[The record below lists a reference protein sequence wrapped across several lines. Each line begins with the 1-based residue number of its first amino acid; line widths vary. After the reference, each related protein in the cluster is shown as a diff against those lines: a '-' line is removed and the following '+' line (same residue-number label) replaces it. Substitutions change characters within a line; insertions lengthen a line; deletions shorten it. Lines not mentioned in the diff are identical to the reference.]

1 MNKLTG
7 ELYAREEAVKAS
19 RRCRAPMN
27 KPTGELYIR
36 REDETEYRSW
46 SGLNREEIRKIS
58 TYLNLEAAK
67 AGSFR
72 QVAAG

>member
-1 MNKLTG
+1 
-7 ELYAREEAVKAS
+7 
-19 RRCRAPMN
+19 MN